1 MTHRKFKKRN
11 LASLLPP
18 AVPWYVTPLRR
29 SAWFMVLGVA
39 MVLLLSACAGS
50 GQSKETESVSTE
62 PPAVILKEPTS
73 EEVMYRVFA
82 GEYLG
87 SEGNLQ
93 AAADQYL
100 EAAIQSSDPEVAR
113 RATRIAFAAESWQQA
128 AMAADR
134 WAVLAPG
141 SVPAHESAA
150 TAMLNVGDYFGA
162 EYQLISILEILEDST
177 DAWILV
183 SRILAQAGDSSQADM
198 VVDHLAEVRTEADPA
213 NVYFARSQM
222 AVQGRKLNEA
232 FEYARRAAELKPD
245 RPDFLTWAG
254 RVALNMEL
262 KETGLEY
269 IRRAWEIDPDNH
281 DLALGYADLLARSGE
296 TEQARKVMREMPQ
309 SPDVM
314 LSRILFELTARNR
327 EGAMA
332 LLNEFETMEFEDP
345 DEKAFYQAQAAEALA
360 LRRQAIQYYDR
371 VQNGERVLAASLRS
385 AELTW
390 LEGDEVAARNALEEI
405 RAQPSELA
413 IEQSWLTE
421 ARILREAGNRDEAF
435 EVLDLAVMQLPA
447 SIPLLYSHSLLA
459 AELGWVDVAEKDLR
473 AILAAQPDNAAALN
487 ALGYTLADQTDR
499 YEEAETLIR
508 QAYILQPNEASIV
521 DSMGWI
527 AYRLG
532 RNEEALEFLVR
543 AWELD
548 RNPEIAAHLGEV
560 LWVTGQKE
568 DALGIWREGAEIDA
582 ANLILVET
590 LERLGVTL

>member
-1 MTHRKFKKRN
+1 MTQWKI
-11 LASLLPP
+11 SLNMNEFRSP
-18 AVPWYVTPLRR
+18 ARFAV
-29 SAWFMVLGVA
+29 SAVA
-39 MVLLLSACAGS
+39 LVFLLSACTGS
-50 GQSKETESVSTE
+50 GQKKEPEAIAAE
-62 PPAVILKEPTS
+62 PQPVVIREPTS

-87 SEGNLQ
+87 SEGDLQ
-93 AAADQYL
+93 AAADEYL

-113 RATRIAFAAESWQQA
+113 RATRVAFAAESWQQA

-134 WAVLAPG
+134 WAVLAPE

-162 EYQLISILEILEDST
+162 EYQLISILDILDDST
-177 DAWILV
+177 DGWVRV
-183 SRILAQAGDSSQADM
+183 SRILSQAGDPTQADL
-198 VVDHLAEVRTEADPA
+198 VVEHLAEVRTEADPA
-213 NVYFARSQM
+213 DIYFARSQL

-254 RVALNMEL
+254 RVALNLEL
-262 KETGLEY
+262 KETGMEY

-281 DLALGYADLLARSGE
+281 DVALGYADLLARSGE
-296 TEQARKVMREMPQ
+296 SEQARKVMREMPQ

-314 LSRILFELTARNR
+314 LSRILFELSVKNR
-327 EGAMA
+327 DGALA
-332 LLNEFETMEFEDP
+332 LLNEFESMDFEDS

-360 LRRQAIQYYDR
+360 LRLQAIEFYGR
-371 VQNGERVLAASLRS
+371 VEDGERALAASLRR
-385 AELTW
+385 AELVW
-390 LEGDEVAARNALEEI
+390 LEGDEKAAREALAEI
-405 RAQPSELA
+405 RTQPSERVV
-413 IEQSWLTE
+413 EQSWLTE
-421 ARILREAGNRDEAF
+421 TRILRELGRREEAF

-447 SIPLLYSHSLLA
+447 SIPLLYSRSLLA
-459 AELGWVDVAEKDLR
+459 AELGRVDIAEKDLR
-473 AILAAQPDNAAALN
+473 IILAAQPDNAAALN

-499 YEEAETLIR
+499 YEEAEILIR

-527 AYRLG
+527 SYRLG
-532 RNEEALEFLVR
+532 RNQEALDFLVR

-582 ANLILVET
+582 ANYVLVET
-590 LERLGVTL
+590 IERLGAEL